1 MSKNNKTYNQIIYL
15 QDNHPDCLNERLQIE
30 ANQMGC
36 PIDDVY
42 DEIMNNEYLK
52 DMVDDL
58 YNELKKESKDD

>member
-15 QDNHPDCLNERLQIE
+15 QDNDPDRLNEALQIE

-52 DMVDDL
+52 DMVNDL
-58 YNELKKESKDD
+58 YTDLKKEQDE